1 MVVGTYLFLFPG
13 PRRTNGGWCVHDAA
27 GMSARAGED
36 GESGRRWRGWSRAR
50 ARMHMGER
58 DDGKE
63 TVSSAD
69 VHVQKRILL
78 FTMV

>member
-1 MVVGTYLFLFPG
+1 M
-13 PRRTNGGWCVHDAA
+13 A
-27 GMSARAGED
+27 GAVEGE
-36 GESGRRWRGWSRAR
+36 GEGEGE
-50 ARMHMGER
+50 MHIGER

-63 TVSSAD
+63 TVSSAG